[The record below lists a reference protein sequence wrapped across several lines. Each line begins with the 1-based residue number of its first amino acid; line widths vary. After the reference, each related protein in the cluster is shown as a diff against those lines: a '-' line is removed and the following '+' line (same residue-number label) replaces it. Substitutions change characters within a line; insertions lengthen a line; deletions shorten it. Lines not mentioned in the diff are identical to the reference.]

1 MALKYAPA
9 AFEEL
14 ARISTKGESEA
25 VRIAATKEILDRA
38 FGKAVAHLEAN
49 LKTDVSSLTTDE
61 ILQHLAALG
70 VVAQSARDKDEGA
83 SLH

>member
-1 MALKYAPA
+1 M
-9 AFEEL
+9 FEEL
-14 ARISTKGESEA
+14 VRIATKGEAESTR
-25 VRIAATKEILDRA
+25 VAAAREILDRA

-70 VVAQSARDKDEGA
+70 VVAQSARDKEEGA
-83 SLH
+83 RVH